1 MGLTVAATLASYAIG
16 WLIGVPL
23 LVPFLNAAVPW
34 WLMVKSLRVGQVR
47 RAIAIMLV
55 WALTMGVASTSMAAL
70 GWSGTRSGGDL
81 FLRAEYRD
89 QMIEWVRTGVGPES
103 QPGVF
108 IPRHLAYAGV
118 FTVTA
123 LVTGGALAMP
133 MGAVLMNQMGE
144 YVGAMTRQSDHPATS
159 VILGWHPWAIVRVI
173 GFVIIGVVLSGVLLS
188 RVMGFPYALVIHR
201 RWLYLGAGL
210 LALDIA
216 LKWVLAPAWA
226 TLLRGIAG
234 W

>member
-1 MGLTVAATLASYAIG
+1 MALAVAGTLASYAIG
-16 WLIGVPL
+16 WLIGLPVL
-23 LVPFLNAAVPW
+23 LPFLNAALPW

-47 RAIAIMLV
+47 RAVAIMLV
-55 WALTMGVASTSMAAL
+55 WAMTLGVAATTMAAM
-70 GWSGTRSGGDL
+70 GWSRTRSGGDL
-81 FLRAEYRD
+81 FLRPAYRD
-89 QMIEWVRTGVGPES
+89 QMIEWVRTGIGPES

-118 FTVTA
+118 FSAAA
-123 LVTGGALAMP
+123 LATGGALAMP

-144 YVGAMTRQSDHPATS
+144 YVGAMARQSAHPATS
-159 VILGWHPWAIVRVI
+159 VILGWHPWAVVRVI

-188 RVMGFPYALVIHR
+188 RVLRFSFSLARHR
-201 RWLYLGAGL
+201 RFLYVGASL

-216 LKWVLAPAWA
+216 LKAVLAPAWGA
-226 TLLRGIAG
+226 ILKGVAG

>member
-1 MGLTVAATLASYAIG
+1 MGLAAAGTLASYAIG
-16 WLIGVPL
+16 WLIGPPA
-23 LVPFLNAAVPW
+23 LVPFLNAALPW
-34 WLMVKSLRVGQVR
+34 WLMVKSLRLGQVR

-55 WALTMGVASTSMAAL
+55 WALTMGVAATSMAAL
-70 GWSGTRSGGDL
+70 GWSRTRSDRDL
-81 FLRAEYRD
+81 FLRSEYRD

-118 FTVTA
+118 FTAAA
-123 LVTGGALAMP
+123 LATGGALAMP

-144 YVGAMTRQSDHPATS
+144 YVGSMARQSAHPVTS
-159 VILGWHPWAIVRVI
+159 VILGWHPWAVIRVI
-173 GFVIIGVVLSGVLLS
+173 GFVMIGVVLSGVLLS
-188 RVMGFPYALVIHR
+188 RVLKFPYSLARHR
-201 RWLYLGAGL
+201 PFLFVGLGL

-216 LKWVLAPAWA
+216 LKWVLAPAWGA
-226 TLLRGIAG
+226 ILKGVAG